1 MIMDDFRS
9 RITLRHLVAYVSVFY
24 VKVYSAVRISS
35 VMIFVN
41 QLLVEFMISKVCP
54 RRQCTAYIHPGSQ
67 VNL

>member
-1 MIMDDFRS
+1 MDAFRR
-9 RITLRHLVAYVSVFY
+9 RITLWHIAVYVSVFY